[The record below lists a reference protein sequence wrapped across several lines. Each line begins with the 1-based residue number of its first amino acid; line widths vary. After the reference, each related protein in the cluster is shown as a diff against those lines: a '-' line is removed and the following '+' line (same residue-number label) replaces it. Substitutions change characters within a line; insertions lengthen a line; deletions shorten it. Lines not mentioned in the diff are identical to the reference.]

1 MKLAVVGTGGHSR
14 VIQDLVRLN
23 EENQITA
30 FLDDKYTSLT
40 FEHSV
45 YNGPIDSAKQLLH
58 THPDLKFIIAI
69 GRNETRKRIVER
81 LGFEDAFFATLIHPT
96 AWISP
101 SVTIGVGSVVM
112 PQAVINADSYIGNHT
127 IINTGAIIEHDNQ
140 ISDFVH
146 VSPKATLTGGV
157 KVGEGV
163 HIGAG
168 ASVIPSLEIG
178 EWSIIGA
185 GATVIKT
192 IPPSSTAVGVPAKV
206 IKLQLIE
213 GV

>member
-1 MKLAVVGTGGHSR
+1 MKLAVVGTGGHSK

-23 EENQITA
+23 GKNKIIA
-30 FLDDKYTSLT
+30 FLDDKYPSLT
-40 FEHSV
+40 FENTV
-45 YNGPIDSAKQLLH
+45 YKGPVDSAKQLVH
-58 THPDLKFIIAI
+58 IHSDLKFVIAI
-69 GRNETRKRIVER
+69 GSNMTRKRIVDR
-81 LGFEDAFFATLIHPT
+81 LGFQEALFATLIHPT

-101 SVTIGVGSVVM
+101 SVKIGVGSVVM
-112 PQAVINADSYIGNHT
+112 PLAVINADSNIGNHS
-127 IINTGAIIEHDNQ
+127 IINTGVIIEHDNK

-157 KVGEGV
+157 KVREGV

-168 ASVIPSLEIG
+168 ASVIPNLEIG
-178 EWSIIGA
+178 EWSTIGA
-185 GATVIKT
+185 GATVIKS

>member
-1 MKLAVVGTGGHSR
+1 MKLAVVGTGGHSK
-14 VIQDLVRLN
+14 VIQDLVRVN
-23 EENQITA
+23 DNTQIIA
-30 FLDDKYTSLT
+30 LLDDKYTSLT
-40 FEHSV
+40 FENAI
-45 YNGPIDSAKQLLH
+45 YMGPIDTAKQLIPI
-58 THPDLKFIIAI
+58 HPDLKFIIAI
-69 GRNETRKRIVER
+69 GTNGVRKEIVNR
-81 LGFEDAFFATLIHPT
+81 LLLSDECYATLIHPS

-101 SVTIGVGSVVM
+101 SVRIGVGSVVM
-112 PQAVINADSYIGNHT
+112 PHAVINADSYIGNHS

-140 ISDFVH
+140 ISNFVH

-168 ASVIPSLEIG
+168 ASVIPNLEIG

-185 GATVIKT
+185 GATVIKS